1 VTIARLSR
9 HRPSLA
15 SRACDVTIAL
25 GITQVE
31 VADCSVPHL
40 TRPFITTGGEAPDA
54 QTFVPATLFREFQVG
69 DIVVTA
75 GRTIT
80 EADVV
85 MFAGLT
91 GDYNQLHTDAEFRTQ
106 SMFGQR
112 VAHGL
117 LGLSIALGM
126 ATRLGFIEG
135 TVLAFRELTWKFSLP
150 ILIGDTIH
158 VKAPSL
164 RSRRC
169 PGWVAARSPWMSR

>member
-1 VTIARLSR
+1 M
-9 HRPSLA
+9 P
-15 SRACDVTIAL
+15 
-25 GITQVE
+25 
-31 VADCSVPHL
+31 
-40 TRPFITTGGEAPDA
+40 
-54 QTFVPATLFREFQVG
+54 QTFVPRGRYFEEFQVG

-91 GDYNQLHTDAEFRTQ
+91 GDYNQLHTDAEFARQ

-158 VKAPSL
+158 VKATVSALKALPRLGGGSVTL
-164 RSRRC
+164 DVQVINQQDKVVQR
-169 PGWVAARSPWMSR
+169 GEWVALMASKAK